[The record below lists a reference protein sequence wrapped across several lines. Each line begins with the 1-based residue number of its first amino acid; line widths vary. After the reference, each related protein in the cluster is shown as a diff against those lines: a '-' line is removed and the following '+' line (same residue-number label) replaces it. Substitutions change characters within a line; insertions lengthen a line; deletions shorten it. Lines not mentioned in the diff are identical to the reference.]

1 MSNRRKA
8 YQMCLEHAV
17 DKLPTKEMHR
27 SFKKAIH
34 PYKFNLEI
42 YVPKNLIGQH
52 KVDGGNYLRNRLVTF
67 NDNYT
72 QEKEMLSQM
81 KKDSDEFS
89 KQYRI
94 VTETPTYDEVQRI
107 HKQHNK
113 LSSASYTN
121 INNNNNTRNTT
132 TTKSHHIIKQSKYF
146 KDMLNQYKTLG
157 YNENEIALNEN
168 IFKPSLLIE
177 NCSNFDRICET
188 EKEGSIV
195 EEKVCLGNLQN
206 YISDK
211 GSELFRKGYNNN
223 NKTRSRNNKSKG
235 LSLGLGNDV
244 ELPVLL
250 STRELQKERYK
261 MNKEIK
267 LTKKTIEE
275 YLRQDNEEEEQMKR
289 GLLSERGKDNKKYVV
304 ESMFISSKGMLR
316 SARKG
321 REKECNGKEY
331 NDNNNVHKKNKSV
344 DFILNNNRKEY
355 DNTKTIELVKLYNN
369 INKFGFKNG
378 SSNVNNY
385 LNRYHKDKIKPLK

>member
-1 MSNRRKA
+1 MSHRRKA

-107 HKQHNK
+107 HKQNNK
-113 LSSASYTN
+113 LSSFSN
-121 INNNNNTRNTT
+121 INNTRTN
-132 TTKSHHIIKQSKYF
+132 KSHHVIKQSKYF

-157 YNENEIALNEN
+157 YNEDEIAMNEN

-188 EKEGSIV
+188 EKEGSII

-211 GSELFRKGYNNN
+211 GSELFRKGYN
-223 NKTRSRNNKSKG
+223 KGRSRNKESNNG
-235 LSLGLGNDV
+235 LSLGTEV

-250 STRELQKERYK
+250 STRELQKERSK

-275 YLRQDNEEEEQMKR
+275 YLSKEDDDNDNDNDERMKR
-289 GLLSERGKDNKKYVV
+289 GLLSERGKENKKYVV

-321 REKECNGKEY
+321 RENESEEY
-331 NDNNNVHKKNKSV
+331 NNNIHKKNKSV
-344 DFILNNNRKEY
+344 DFILNHKEH
-355 DNTKTIELVKLYNN
+355 DNKKTLELINLYNN

-378 SSNVNNY
+378 SSNVNKY

>member
-67 NDNYT
+67 NDNYA

-121 INNNNNTRNTT
+121 INNNNTRNT

-157 YNENEIALNEN
+157 YNEDEIALNEN

-211 GSELFRKGYNNN
+211 GSELFRKG
-223 NKTRSRNNKSKG
+223 NKTRSRNNKGKG
-235 LSLGLGNDV
+235 LSLGGGNEV

-275 YLRQDNEEEEQMKR
+275 YLKQNDDDDEEEERMKR

-321 REKECNGKEY
+321 REKDNDSQEC
-331 NDNNNVHKKNKSV
+331 DNNNNIHKKNKSV

-355 DNTKTIELVKLYNN
+355 DNKKTIELVKLYNN

-378 SSNVNNY
+378 SSNVNKY